1 MLESA
6 LNFLVIAG
14 GLYLAIGLLS
24 AMIATVGG
32 VFIAYKTYKLLK
44 KRQEVRV
51 PLALRK
57 NSPL

>member
-1 MLESA
+1 MLESV
-6 LNFLVIAG
+6 LTFLAIAG
-14 GLYLAIGLLS
+14 GLYLAIGILA

-32 VFIAYKTYKLLK
+32 VFIAYETYKLFK
-44 KRQEVRV
+44 KRREVRV